1 MRTPMIAG
9 NWKMNTTVTEAV
21 TLVREMHGGI
31 HAASHAERIVC
42 PAGICLSDLEAG
54 LDAIPAVDKVICP
67 PFISLAAVKDIIKGS
82 SIKLGAQNLYFEGKG
97 AYTGEISP
105 LMLAELC
112 EFVIIGH
119 SERRQYFHETNE
131 VVNKKIKA
139 ALKAGLKPI
148 LCVGEKLEENEA
160 GKTEEIISEQLRFSL
175 ANVDS
180 LDGLTAAYEPVWAIG
195 TGRAATGEQANG
207 TIGFIRQNLARLY
220 TEAISQKIRILYGG
234 SVTAGNVAEFMKQ
247 PEIDGALV
255 GGASLKA
262 DQFLSITKQAS
273 EIKGS
278 SQT

>member
-9 NWKMNTTVTEAV
+9 NWKMNTTVAEAV
-21 TLVREMHGGI
+21 ALVSEMHGGI
-31 HAASHAERIVC
+31 HAAPQTESVVC

-54 LDAIPAVDKVICP
+54 LDVIANVDKVICP
-67 PFISLAAVKDIIKGS
+67 PFVSLAEVKEIIKGS
-82 SIKLGAQNLYFEGKG
+82 SIKLGAQNLYFEEEG

-105 LMLAELC
+105 LMLSELC

-139 ALKAGLKPI
+139 ALKVGLKPI

-160 GKTEEIISEQLRFSL
+160 GRTGAVIAEQLKFSL

-180 LDGLTAAYEPVWAIG
+180 PKGLTVAYEPIWAIG
-195 TGRAATGEQANG
+195 TGRAATGQQANG
-207 TIGFIRQNLARLY
+207 TIGFIRQSLARLY
-220 TEAISQKIRILYGG
+220 NEAVSQKMRILYGG
-234 SVTAGNVAEFMKQ
+234 SVTADNVAEFMKQ

-262 DQFLSITKQAS
+262 EQFLSITKQTS
-273 EIKGS
+273 ETKGS
-278 SQT
+278 SQP